1 MADDYAFPQ
10 KRKTKRDKLKKKRY
24 GVYKKGGK
32 FRATTVKEN
41 SKKN

>member
-1 MADDYAFPQ
+1 MVDDYASPQ

-32 FRATTVKEN
+32 FRATTVKEGH
-41 SKKN
+41 KKN